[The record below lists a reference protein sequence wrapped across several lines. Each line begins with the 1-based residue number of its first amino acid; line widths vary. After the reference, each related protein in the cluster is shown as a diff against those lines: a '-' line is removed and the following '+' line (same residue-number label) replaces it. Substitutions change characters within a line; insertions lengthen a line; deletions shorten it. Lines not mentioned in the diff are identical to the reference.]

1 MGSTPEQQHQHDQ
14 TVDRELYDEILED
27 RGRLRDQATAV
38 KAVVNAG
45 QPDYLAAIYEAT
57 GKLYRLLELPQ
68 QRPGAWEAPHVE
80 ALGEQLGEVLDAL
93 KAERPAWLAHDGGA
107 A

>member
-1 MGSTPEQQHQHDQ
+1 MHSEQETTDLR
-14 TVDRELYDEILED
+14 DRVKRLED
-27 RGRLRDQATAV
+27 IVTGARAV
-38 KAVVNAG
+38 LSMD

-57 GKLYRLLELPQ
+57 QLLYALLALPE
-68 QRPGAWEAPHVE
+68 QRPGCWEAAHVT

-93 KAERPAWLAHDGGA
+93 RAERPAWLQHDGGA